1 MVPVGR
7 SIAQVSAGA
16 TPAWAHV
23 WHVGRGAIPLR
34 ARVRL
39 ESGPARTRA
48 CIPLEPGVPAGA
60 GVRAPAPDGIR
71 AGVRIPARDGIRAGV
86 RAPARDGI
94 RTGVRIPARAR
105 GGRAGRARARG
116 GRARRARRS
125 LARGAARTPPRTP
138 GPTPQH
144 RPDPLRVVRLGRA
157 HADPPATPP

>member
-71 AGVRIPARDGIRAGV
+71 AGVRIPAPDGIRAGV
-86 RAPARDGI
+86 RAPARDGCGA
-94 RTGVRIPARAR
+94 GV
-105 GGRAGRARARG
+105 
-116 GRARRARRS
+116 
-125 LARGAARTPPRTP
+125 RTPPRP
-138 GPTPQH
+138 PRAPPAH
-144 RPDPLRVVRLGRA
+144 ARA
-157 HADPPATPP
+157 H